1 MSKNVKYIKNDKV
14 YTVKK
19 TTLKIK
25 NWLIYLVLPAILLT
39 SLGGLCLIHF
49 IFNKDD
55 NRVVSY
61 NEIGNIDYKV
71 YLKDNNYYKEKFLKK
86 DMQYIASLI
95 NSVNVNFKYDMHS
108 TKNIDYNYRYKITA
122 NLVVTDKIDSNKVLY
137 EDEEILLDEVVK
149 SVSGNSFIIRE
160 DVDIDYDKYNDYA
173 NKFRSDYGLSAN
185 CNLILTMDIGV
196 VGDYEYSNKDIKSNN
211 KLQISIPL
219 SEQTVDIKM
228 NASNINKSSSLTG
241 DYNIEIDSIIIL
253 VAGSVLSLFGIIMG
267 GVAIYLYVTK
277 HTKDAYQVALRKILK
292 NYDANI
298 VNAKNNFKESGSLVR
313 VEKFEELLDAQKLE
327 NTPILFYEVE
337 PGNKSY
343 FVVKG
348 SKLTYR
354 FTLTRAYQER
364 KMMEQMCIGMDN
376 E

>member
-1 MSKNVKYIKNDKV
+1 MSKNIKYIKSDKV
-14 YTVKK
+14 YTVKR

-39 SLGGLCLIHF
+39 SLGGLCLMHF

-108 TKNIDYNYRYKITA
+108 TKNIDYNYKYKITA
-122 NLVVTDKIDSNKVLY
+122 NLVVTDKTDSNKVLY
-137 EDEEILLDEVVK
+137 ENEEILLNEVVK
-149 SVSGNSFIIRE
+149 SVSGNNFIIRE

-185 CNLILTMDIGV
+185 CNLILSMDIETD
-196 VGDYEYSNKDIKSNN
+196 GDYEYSDKDIKSNN
-211 KLQISIPL
+211 RLQISIPL

-241 DYNIEIDSIIIL
+241 NYNIEIDSIIIL
-253 VAGSVLSLFGIIMG
+253 VAGLVLSLFGIIIG
-267 GVAIYLYVTK
+267 VVAIYLYVTK
-277 HTKDAYQVALRKILK
+277 HTKDVYQVALRKILK

-298 VNAKNNFKESGSLVR
+298 VNAKNNFKESSNLVR
-313 VEKFEELLDAQKLE
+313 VENFEELLDAQKME

-348 SKLTYR
+348 SKATYR

-364 KMMEQMCIGMDN
+364 KIMEQMRIEMGD

>member
-1 MSKNVKYIKNDKV
+1 MSKNIKYIKSDKV
-14 YTVKK
+14 YTVKR

-39 SLGGLCLIHF
+39 SLGGLCLMHF

-55 NRVVSY
+55 NRVVLY

-108 TKNIDYNYRYKITA
+108 TKNIDYNYKYKITA
-122 NLVVTDKIDSNKVLY
+122 NLVVTDKTDSNKVLY
-137 EDEEILLDEVVK
+137 ENEEILLNEVVK
-149 SVSGNSFIIRE
+149 SVSGNNFIIRE

-185 CNLILTMDIGV
+185 CNLILSMDIETD
-196 VGDYEYSNKDIKSNN
+196 GDYEYSDKDIKSNN
-211 KLQISIPL
+211 RLQISIPL

-241 DYNIEIDSIIIL
+241 NYNIEIDSIIIL
-253 VAGSVLSLFGIIMG
+253 VAGLVLSLFGIIIG
-267 GVAIYLYVTK
+267 VVAIYLYVTK
-277 HTKDAYQVALRKILK
+277 HTKDVYQVALRKILK

-298 VNAKNNFKESGSLVR
+298 VNAKNNFKESSNLVR
-313 VEKFEELLDAQKLE
+313 VENFEELLDAQKME

-348 SKLTYR
+348 SKATYR

-364 KMMEQMCIGMDN
+364 KIMEQMRIEMGD